1 MSQSPAEI
9 EADIERQ
16 REQLAATIDELQM
29 RVKST
34 AVHQAKIAGLV
45 AGAAV
50 VVLVGVALVRR
61 VRH

>member
-1 MSQSPAEI
+1 MSQTPAEL

-16 REQLAATIDELQM
+16 RAQLASTIDELQT

-34 AVHQAKIAGLV
+34 AVHQAKLAGIV
-45 AGAAV
+45 AGAAAVLLLGV
-50 VVLVGVALVRR
+50 VVVRR